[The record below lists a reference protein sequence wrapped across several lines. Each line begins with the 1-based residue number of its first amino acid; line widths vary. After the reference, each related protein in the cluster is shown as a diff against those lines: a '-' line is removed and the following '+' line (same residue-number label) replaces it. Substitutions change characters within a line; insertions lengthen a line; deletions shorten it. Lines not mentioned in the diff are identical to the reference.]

1 MTKPNYTA
9 VATSWGGRDGRVV
22 TDDNKIDLNLSVPAG
37 MGGDDGSGTNPEQLF
52 ASGWAAC
59 FHGALKAVGGGHGV
73 DLKDSAV
80 TLTVNLLGE
89 FKTGLYFEVTI
100 AAQMPG
106 IDDETG
112 HKLLAEAHEFCP
124 YSRVTRGN
132 AKVEL
137 LLVTDED

>member
-9 VATSWGGRDGRVV
+9 GATSWGGRDGRVV

-37 MGGDDGSGTNPEQLF
+37 MGGDDGPGTNPEQLF

-59 FHGALKAVGGGHGV
+59 FHGALKAVGSGHGV
-73 DLKDSAV
+73 DVKDSAV

-89 FKTGLYFEVTI
+89 FKSGFYFEVTI
-100 AAQMPG
+100 AAQLPG

-112 HKLLAEAHEFCP
+112 HKLLAEAHEHCP

-137 LLVTDED
+137 LLITEED